1 MVDESL
7 LVEKYDHLGAVATIT
22 ETLYQAK
29 EEEFVED
36 KNTLIQVQYQRITE
50 MLYFAVHEDQKNGVL
65 SGLVLLIGPIIDLF
79 PLGISIRQLI
89 FSLALIY
96 MGVKFCRCSSEA

>member
-36 KNTLIQVQYQRITE
+36 KNTLI
-50 MLYFAVHEDQKNGVL
+50 
-65 SGLVLLIGPIIDLF
+65 
-79 PLGISIRQLI
+79 
-89 FSLALIY
+89 
-96 MGVKFCRCSSEA
+96 